1 MVAGGMNG
9 AGVAVG
15 AGASEHQGAASSTL
29 QAGRQAGSNA
39 PLRSALLL
47 HKLWRCWQEEK
58 AGCVWMR
65 PPGPGPARH
74 AQPHCRGASSREP
87 PPPPGT
93 RRRPDRHLQVLQIAS
108 FSSSLVHPC
117 VSPGRGT
124 AGGAERTT
132 LRAPGPGHEP
142 THPPTWQGAAGEGSR
157 RRGKTFADTPRFRGA
172 PRLCRRAGGRAPSPR
187 VQAWVQVM
195 GGGPGGREAT
205 VPPRCKPGSR
215 A

>member
-29 QAGRQAGSNA
+29 QAGKQAPSRLQRSS

-47 HKLWRCWQEEK
+47 HKLWRCRQEEK

-65 PPGPGPARH
+65 PPGPARLGTHSRH

-87 PPPPGT
+87 PPPPST
-93 RRRPDRHLQVLQIAS
+93 RRRTDRHLQVLQIAS
-108 FSSSLVHPC
+108 FSSSLVHPG
-117 VSPGRGT
+117 VSPGGGT

-142 THPPTWQGAAGEGSR
+142 THPPTWQGAAEEGSR
-157 RRGKTFADTPRFRGA
+157 RRGKTFADTPQLRGA
-172 PRLCRRAGGRAPSPR
+172 PRLGRRARPQPQGAGLEAG
-187 VQAWVQVM
+187 VQ
-195 GGGPGGREAT
+195 G
-205 VPPRCKPGSR
+205 
-215 A
+215 